1 MTIVFDRPVAPSRMR
16 KAIVR
21 TVTASAAVPQYSLEI
36 DVPVAPILLAK
47 DSARATA
54 PRASVSDVIH
64 FAVVRALAD
73 HASLNASF
81 TEEGTVYHSAVNLA
95 FIVEVAD
102 GMVTPAIL
110 GADRMDLA
118 GLAAARARLTEAALN
133 GTLTPEEM
141 LSGTFTVSNLGTL
154 GVHRF
159 NAMVLPPQA
168 AILAVGSPGVS
179 GVLTLT
185 LSCDH
190 RVVDGAPAARF
201 LKQIADHLGDPPA
214 DESAS

>member
-1 MTIVFDRPVAPSRMR
+1 MTIVFDEPIAPSKMR

-21 TVTASAAVPQYSLEI
+21 TVTASASVPQYSLEV
-36 DVPVAPILLAK
+36 DVPVAPILRAK
-47 DSARATA
+47 DVARATA
-54 PRASVSDVIH
+54 TRASVSDVIH
-64 FAVVRALAD
+64 LAVVRALAD

-81 TEEGTVYHSAVNLA
+81 GEAGTVFHSAVNLA

-118 GLAAARARLTEAALN
+118 GLAAARVRLTEAALN

-168 AILAVGSPGVS
+168 AILAVGSPDVS
-179 GVLTLT
+179 GMLTLT

-201 LKQIADHLGDPPA
+201 LRRIADQLGEPA
-214 DESAS
+214 MDERAS